1 MSTLSHLTD
10 LVARSRTRVLT
21 QYRDMTARFLPLL
34 DLFNQQAQDLEDAFW
49 ALLQAHLLD
58 TATDTWLE
66 RIGAMVGETRQ
77 ASTDVQYRY
86 RIRAR
91 VVANRSSGTVEEL
104 FEIIRLM
111 LFGATATIITRE
123 WTLGVSPAAIEIRIE
138 DWAAYPDG
146 LPLKGTHHHRLLKL
160 ARAAGVT
167 LMVHTWPTANKSLLF
182 SMGDGNGHAPDADG
196 ATFGTTASPA
206 IGGIFV
212 SAIRD

>member
-1 MSTLSHLTD
+1 MATLEHITD
-10 LVARSRTRVLT
+10 LVARGRARVLT
-21 QYRDMTARFLPLL
+21 QYKDMTVRFLPLL

-49 ALLQAHLLD
+49 DLLQAHLLD

-66 RIGAMVGETRQ
+66 RIGLTIGETRQ
-77 ASTDVQYRY
+77 GSIDSEFRA

-91 VVANRSSGTVEEL
+91 VIANRSNGTVEEL
-104 FEIIRLM
+104 IAIIKLM

-123 WTLGVSPAAIEIRIE
+123 WTLGVSPADIEIRIE

-160 ARAAGVT
+160 ARAAAVGLV
-167 LMVHTWPTANKSLLF
+167 VHTWPTTNKALLF
-182 SMGDGNGHAPDADG
+182 SMANGNGHAPDADG
-196 ATFGTTASPA
+196 ATFGTTANPA
-206 IGGIFV
+206 IGGIFA